1 MTKYY
6 FAGSTSQYY
15 VVPTTGIYDI
25 TAYGA
30 QGGSGSVSLS
40 GAGGDGAEIG
50 GDFVLQAGAK
60 LQIIVGG
67 VGRNGYYVGEPFGT
81 GGGGGGGGGTF
92 VIETYNG
99 NRTVLEIAGGGGGGG
114 GFHIPSN
121 SAYSG
126 LGGNAGTSGTG
137 NGGGTNGSA
146 GSGNGGGGGGYEG
159 GAAGQAGSR
168 YSSGDGYA
176 GGAGGTV
183 GNFAG
188 GAGGYGG
195 GGGGGG
201 GATGGGGGGGGYSG
215 GGGGFSGASGA
226 GGGPVHFGGGGGGGS
241 LFNGTNPPLVSVGA
255 ENAGNGL
262 VEIELLCYLRGT
274 LILTPVGQMAVE
286 TLRPGDLV
294 TTVAGQHRPIRWIG
308 VRDLDLTRYADP
320 RTAQP
325 IRIAAHAFDTNLP
338 HRDLLVS
345 PDHALL
351 VDGNLIAARQL
362 VNGMT
367 IRQET
372 AHRSA
377 TYFHVELDTH
387 DILLAEGLPTES
399 YLDTGNRDTFQNNH
413 GAVRL
418 LPEFADV
425 DDASRRAAGSC
436 APFATDPATVEPL
449 WRRLADRAEALG
461 HARPAPVETTGEA
474 GFRLMMDGRPLRP
487 VVVGADGRHTF
498 VVPAVSNVLSLSS
511 NTMVP
516 SDASPWSD
524 DRRRL
529 GVMVT
534 EITWRLGPVVHVLA
548 MDDPAFG
555 NGWWSAERNDRAI
568 WRWTDGEALLAG
580 VPGQAVL
587 QITLAGGVYR
597 SRQSPIDA
605 VMPRVPVAA

>member
-1 MTKYY
+1 MTTTYTPFNY
-6 FAGSTSQYY
+6 TGSVQTFT
-15 VVPTTGIYDI
+15 VLTTGVYDI

-30 QGGSGSVSLS
+30 RG
-40 GAGGDGAEIG
+40 GAGAANGITGGYGAELG
-50 GDFVLQAGAK
+50 GDFTLPAGAT
-60 LQIIVGG
+60 LTIVVGG
-67 VGRNGYYVGEPFGT
+67 HGT
-81 GGGGGGGGGTF
+81 NAVRGSGGGGGGGGGGSF
-92 VIETYNG
+92 VIEEYHGT
-99 NRTVLEIAGGGGGGG
+99 RTVLEIAGGGGGGG
-114 GFHIPSN
+114 GTHHSGYNAPVLTSGAVYTN
-121 SAYSG
+121 GGAGGPAGGAGGVKGAGGSAG
-126 LGGNAGTSGTG
+126 LGG
-137 NGGGTNGSA
+137 GGGYSGGEARQS
-146 GSGNGGGGGGYEG
+146 GSGYTKGGGYAGGGVYPGPYAVSGGFGGGGGGYVVSG
-159 GAAGQAGSR
+159 G
-168 YSSGDGYA
+168 
-176 GGAGGTV
+176 GG
-183 GNFAG
+183 
-188 GAGGYGG
+188 GGYGG
-195 GGGGGG
+195 GGGGGNH
-201 GATGGGGGGGGYSG
+201 SG
-215 GGGGFSGASGA
+215 FLS
-226 GGGPVHFGGGGGGGS
+226 GGGGGGGS
-241 LFNGTNPPLVSVGA
+241 LFNPIGTRTVSA
-255 ENAGNGL
+255 QADLSNGL
-262 VEIELLCYLRGT
+262 VTIELLCYLRGT

-294 TTVAGQHRPIRWIG
+294 TIMTGEHRPIRWIG

-338 HRDLLVS
+338 RRDLLVS
-345 PDHALL
+345 PDHALF

-362 VNGMT
+362 INGMT

-436 APFATDPATVEPL
+436 APFATDLATVEPL
-449 WRRLADRAEALG
+449 WRRLSDRAEALG
-461 HARPAPVETTGEA
+461 HTCPVAVETTREP
-474 GFRLMMDGRPLRP
+474 GFRLLMNGRRLQP
-487 VVVGADGRHTF
+487 VSVDADGRHVF
-498 VVPAVSNVLSLSS
+498 VVPATSNVLSLSS
-511 NTMVP
+511 NSMVP

-555 NGWWSAERNDRAI
+555 NGWWAAERNDRTI

-587 QITLAGGVYR
+587 EIKL
-597 SRQSPIDA
+597 
-605 VMPRVPVAA
+605 VAADAYPLAAPRATGAPDSRIAA